1 MIKTAIERNFNGSI
15 YTFSKNPNLKQIQET
30 TVPGV
35 SQETLPDKL
44 TDIFFSDMDTIESI
58 DRICLSKIMPD
69 QAIRYIS
76 SSGVFKRFF
85 LRNLLDVKEDVK
97 IDKQNLLN
105 EAHTMDLIEQNI
117 VEKDSRFL
125 LLKTENDLVDTI
137 VIERLK
143 NIFKKNPVYKNKIID
158 WRGALHRENNIELL
172 STLKNY
178 ITGGYIVIMKNL
190 DELYG
195 SLYDLF
201 NQKYSQWGQKKA
213 CFLYYG
219 ESK

>member
-1 MIKTAIERNFNGSI
+1 MDD
-15 YTFSKNPNLKQIQET
+15 LKDD
-30 TVPGV
+30 
-35 SQETLPDKL
+35 LL
-44 TDIFFSDMDTIESI
+44 I
-58 DRICLSKIMPD
+58 DRK
-69 QAIRYIS
+69 
-76 SSGVFKRFF
+76 K
-85 LRNLLDVKEDVK
+85 LLKET
-97 IDKQNLLN
+97 
-105 EAHTMDLIEQNI
+105 HTMDLIEQNI
-117 VEKDSRFL
+117 REEGSRFL
-125 LLKTENDLVDTI
+125 LLKTEGDLVDTI

-143 NIFKKNPVYKNKIID
+143 LIYREHEIYKNKIID

-219 ESK
+219 ESKQRVVVSPNFKCIVLMGDVQEGKELEV